1 MKIGTTSIETQIA
14 KTPLAIVSSPSVGPT
29 FSSWSGSG
37 FRLAGKLPARST
49 WIRCSTSLALKPC
62 GPPSMIPE
70 SRISELIAGA
80 DITRLSSKI
89 ASW

>member
-1 MKIGTTSIETQIA
+1 MA
-14 KTPLAIVSSPSVGPT
+14 KTPFAIVSSPSVGPT
-29 FSSWSGSG
+29 FSSWSGVG
-37 FRLAGKLPARST
+37 FRLAGKLPARRT